1 MMREFTEIAPGVLV
15 FTSAKY
21 VTTSTLVLRDDKVV
35 IIDPAWTEADLDG
48 LLQFLRSTSRHI
60 STGLSTHNHYDH
72 VLWHPEFGDA
82 PRWGSRLT
90 YEIANASR
98 DEILRHMAGDIPD
111 HWPHPVEGLQPL
123 DASFVPDPFGDGA
136 PEPIEFVLHDAHTPG
151 HTAIWFPE
159 RGVVTVGDM
168 LSDVELPMPFFPPD
182 LDAYLDGLDRLVDVV
197 AKADVLV
204 PGHGT
209 PTRDGM
215 ARLDADRRYLDD
227 VLNGRAPDD
236 ERMHLPEQDEV
247 HAKIVELAAQRV

>member
-1 MMREFTEIAPGVLV
+1 MRTHVEIAPGVLV
-15 FTSAKY
+15 MTAPKY
-21 VTTSTLVLRDDKVV
+21 VTTTTLVMRGDRVV
-35 IIDPAWTEADLDG
+35 LIDPAWTEADLDG
-48 LLQFLRSTSRHI
+48 IVEFLSATGRRIT
-60 STGLSTHNHYDH
+60 TGLSTHNHYDH
-72 VLWHPEFGDA
+72 VLWHPRFGDP

-123 DASFVPDPFGDGA
+123 DDAFVPDPFADGS
-136 PEPIEFVLHDAHTPG
+136 PELIEFILHDAHTPG

-182 LDAYLDGLDRLVDVV
+182 LDAYLDGLDTLVGVMS
-197 AKADVLV
+197 KATVMV

-209 PTRDGM
+209 PTTDGM
-215 ARLDADRRYLDD
+215 ARLDADRRYLDA
-227 VLNGRAPDD
+227 VLNGRTPDD
-236 ERMHLPEQDEV
+236 DRMHLPEQDDV
-247 HAKIVELAAQRV
+247 HRRIVDLAAQRG